1 MSRIVPVSSQASRS
15 PWGPQKPRALRQKR
29 ASRSRRRSRFDAS
42 SAGRSAILSRCPRYR
57 PQTAHRQLVSSHSS
71 PTLNR
76 CFVAINAGG
85 ILEVPRATRRFA
97 NSLSTWHRRG
107 RSRPAIRLKG
117 RSAKR
122 SFDFAM
128 RRLVRRDFASGQDS
142 LRGREHIVVA
152 NPCRD

>member
-1 MSRIVPVSSQASRS
+1 MSSQASRS

-29 ASRSRRRSRFDAS
+29 ASRSRRRSQFDAS
-42 SAGRSAILSRCPRYR
+42 SAGRSAIL
-57 PQTAHRQLVSSHSS
+57 VSMSS
-71 PTLNR
+71 LSSSGCSPAAGVVA
-76 CFVAINAGG
+76 FMADAQQMFSVAINAGG

-97 NSLSTWHRRG
+97 NSLSTWRRRG

-128 RRLVRRDFASGQDS
+128 RRRVRRDFALGQAS